1 MSYRTIKRVLGET
14 NLERKCRWWFGTSL
28 FILLSLSFF
37 WYGRR
42 TDTIVKELNPKFI
55 GPELVRAG
63 WLEVHLEHLAE
74 IGRIQRGQRT
84 DGTGAAA
91 GGRSEFEDDFYR
103 ELAKSSRDLGRNY
116 NWDAILPQ
124 NGFESPVPD
133 KYHPRDEF
141 EKKWLARW
149 AAPHVSGAQAPL
161 AGKEPNKQPTDE
173 SRFRERGFSDRYVD
187 EENGGRSYQYY
198 QPMYAKDSCVN
209 CHKYMLSGGGRR
221 PNLQAGDLMAI
232 VRITTDYGPTAA
244 EVAKNQALLWTAA
257 IVVGFVSMFSL
268 WAVVRYVIVKPVTHL
283 RDVAN
288 AVREGD
294 IEQRASIRT
303 GDEFEELGAAF
314 NRMLRQLLS
323 QQSDLRQSKSELD
336 ERLDELAQ
344 ANMRL
349 YEMNRLKSDF
359 LATVSHEL
367 RTPLNSILG
376 FSDVLSGVRA
386 LDDKQLRY
394 VGNIQR
400 SGRMLLEMIN
410 DILDL
415 AKVESGKMEIR
426 LGEFKIGSLIAAQC
440 EMARPLA
447 EKKNIDLDCDTSST
461 LPVLRQDQAKVQ
473 QILNNLLS
481 NAIKFTPEG
490 GRILVA
496 AERDDLGDLRLK
508 VTDTGIGISPD
519 EQQLVFEKFRQGS
532 GGHHDGD
539 AMTREYSGT
548 GLGLSIVRELCRLL
562 GGDVSLESE
571 LGKGSTFTVRLPWR
585 LEEAAKIDSQ
595 FREDLEI
602 LTRTTRVAEVM
613 PNGLHTLENQGS
625 GV

>member
-1 MSYRTIKRVLGET
+1 MSYRTFKRVLGET
-14 NLERKCRWWFGTSL
+14 SLERKCRWWFGVSL
-28 FILLSLSFF
+28 AVLLTLSFT

-42 TDTIVKELNPKFI
+42 TDQIVKDLNHTFI

-63 WLEVHLEHLAE
+63 WLETHLSHLDRPLDE
-74 IGRIQRGQRT
+74 KPVST
-84 DGTGAAA
+84 
-91 GGRSEFEDDFYR
+91 FYSD
-103 ELAKSSRDLGRNY
+103 LVASSRDMGRHFD
-116 NWDAILPQ
+116 WDAILPTAS
-124 NGFESPVPD
+124 FETPPEA
-133 KYHPRDEF
+133 KFRPHDET
-141 EKKWLARW
+141 EQKWLTEW
-149 AAPHVSGAQAPL
+149 TAPL
-161 AGKEPNKQPTDE
+161 TAADIPPATATKIDDQLPSEFLSSP
-173 SRFRERGFSDRYVD
+173 RGFHERYIAESD
-187 EENGGRSYQYY
+187 GRQSYLYY
-198 QPMYAKDSCVN
+198 QPLYAEASCVN
-209 CHKYMLSGGGRR
+209 CHKHLDAGGRR
-221 PNLQAGDLMAI
+221 KLKAGDLMAVI
-232 VRITTDYGPTAA
+232 RVTTDYEPTAN
-244 EVAKNQALLWTAA
+244 EVAKNQAYLWIAA

-294 IEQRASIRT
+294 VEKRAVIRT

-323 QQSDLRQSKSELD
+323 QQSELKLSKGELD

-376 FSDVLSGVRA
+376 FSEVLSGIEK
-386 LDDKQLRY
+386 LDDKQRRY

-400 SGRMLLEMIN
+400 SGRMLLDMIN

-426 LGEFKIGSLIAAQC
+426 QSEFKISGLIASLC

-447 EKKNIDLDCDTSST
+447 EKKNIDLTNDAPAT
-461 LPVLRQDQAKVQ
+461 LPPLRQDQAKVQ

-490 GRILVA
+490 GRISVT
-496 AERDDLGDLRLK
+496 AERDDLGDVRIK
-508 VTDTGIGISPD
+508 VADTGIGISPD
-519 EQQLVFEKFRQGS
+519 EQQLVFEKFRQAS
-532 GGHHDGD
+532 SVLPDGD

-562 GGDVSLESE
+562 GGDVTLESE

-585 LEEAAKIDSQ
+585 LEEAPRLDAQ
-595 FREDLEI
+595 LREDLDV
-602 LTRTTRVAEVM
+602 LARSARVADAL
-613 PNGLHTLENQGS
+613 PAAASTLHTQGS

>member
-14 NLERKCRWWFGTSL
+14 NLERKCRWWFGLSL
-28 FILLSLSFF
+28 IILLTLSFT

-42 TDTIVKELNPKFI
+42 TDTIVKDLNPKFI

-63 WLEVHLEHLAE
+63 WLEVHLTHLAD
-74 IGRIQRGQRT
+74 IARIQRGQRT
-84 DGTGAAA
+84 EAATGTS
-91 GGRSEFEDDFYR
+91 RSNDFEDNFYTD
-103 ELAKSSRDLGRNY
+103 LVNSSKELGRKFQ
-116 NWDAILPQ
+116 WDAILPEI
-124 NGFESPVPD
+124 GFEGPVPE
-133 KYHPRDEF
+133 KYRPRHAYEA
-141 EKKWLARW
+141 KWLAEW
-149 AAPHVSGAQAPL
+149 AAPANSGAQAPP
-161 AGKEPNKQPTDE
+161 ADKQPEQPAGTQFH
-173 SRFRERGFSDRYVD
+173 SGERGYHQRYVD
-187 EENGGRSYQYY
+187 EGNGRRLYRYY
-198 QPMYAKDSCVN
+198 QPMYADQSCAD
-209 CHKYMLSGGGRR
+209 CHRYLLSGGGPRH
-221 PNLQAGDLMAI
+221 LHAGDLMAMI
-232 VRITTDYGPTAA
+232 RVTTDYGPTAA
-244 EVAKNQALLWTAA
+244 EVAENQAMLWIAA

-288 AVREGD
+288 AVRAGD
-294 IEQRASIRT
+294 VEKRAVIRT

-323 QQSDLRQSKSELD
+323 QQSELRESKGELD

-376 FSDVLSGVRA
+376 FSDVLSSVHV

-426 LGEFKIGSLIAAQC
+426 LSEFKIGSLLATQC
-440 EMARPLA
+440 ELARPLA
-447 EKKNIDLDCDTSST
+447 EKKNIDLDCDASAT
-461 LPVLRQDQAKVQ
+461 LPPLRQDQAKVQ

-490 GRILVA
+490 GRIFVSA
-496 AERDDLGDLRLK
+496 DRDDLGDMRLK
-508 VTDTGIGISPD
+508 VCDTGIGISPD
-519 EQQLVFEKFRQGS
+519 EQQLVFEKFRQAS
-532 GGHHDGD
+532 SALPDGD

-571 LGKGSTFTVRLPWR
+571 LGKGSTFMVRLPWR
-585 LEEAAKIDSQ
+585 LEESPRLDSQ

-602 LTRTTRVAEVM
+602 LTRTARVAEGL
-613 PNGLHTLENQGS
+613 PKGLHTFESQGS

>member
-1 MSYRTIKRVLGET
+1 
-14 NLERKCRWWFGTSL
+14 
-28 FILLSLSFF
+28 LLTLSFT

-55 GPELVRAG
+55 GPKLVRAG
-63 WLEVHLEHLAE
+63 WLETHLSHLAD
-74 IGRIQRGQRT
+74 IASIKPDQST
-84 DGTGAAA
+84 DARNPSSGSDKTDKYY
-91 GGRSEFEDDFYR
+91 SE
-103 ELAKSSRDLGRNY
+103 LVQSSKDWEQKY
-116 NWDAILPQ
+116 QWDAIVPPI
-124 NGFESPVPD
+124 GFDGPVPQ
-133 KYHPRDEF
+133 KYRPKRNSIE
-141 EKKWLARW
+141 ETWLSEW
-149 AAPHVSGAQAPL
+149 AAVKKPVDSSDSEKPAVA
-161 AGKEPNKQPTDE
+161 ATTGKPGSKVAEYH
-173 SRFRERGFSDRYVD
+173 DRYIED
-187 EENGGRSYQYY
+187 NTGRRLYRYY
-198 QPMYAKDSCVN
+198 QPLYAEESCLL
-209 CHKYMLSGGGRR
+209 CHQSAITSGAGRR
-221 PNLQAGDLMAI
+221 PLLRAGDLMAMI
-232 VRITTDYGPTAA
+232 RVTTDYGATDA
-244 EVAKNQALLWTAA
+244 EIAKNWALLITAA

-294 IEQRASIRT
+294 VEKRAMIRT

-323 QQSDLRQSKSELD
+323 QQSELRQSKGELD

-344 ANMRL
+344 ANMKL

-376 FSDVLSGVRA
+376 FSDVLSGVDK
-386 LDDKQLRY
+386 LDEKQRRY

-426 LGEFKIGSLIAAQC
+426 LGEFKIGSLIATQC

-447 EKKNIDLDCDTSST
+447 EKKNIDLDCDSPAT
-461 LPVLRQDQAKVQ
+461 LPPIRQDQAKVQ

-481 NAIKFTPEG
+481 NGIKFTPEG
-490 GRILVA
+490 GRILVS
-496 AERDDLGDLRLK
+496 AERDDFGDLKLK
-508 VTDTGIGISPD
+508 VMDTGIGISPD
-519 EQQLVFEKFRQGS
+519 EQQLIFEKFRQGS
-532 GGHHDGD
+532 AGLPDGD

-585 LEEAAKIDSQ
+585 LEESPKLDAQ
-595 FREDLEI
+595 FRKDLDL
-602 LTRTTRVAEVM
+602 LTRNARVADVL
-613 PNGLHTLENQGS
+613 PNSVHAFESQGS

>member
-63 WLEVHLEHLAE
+63 WLEVHLSRLAE
-74 IGRIQRGQRT
+74 IGRIQRRQRAE
-84 DGTGAAA
+84 GPGAA
-91 GGRSEFEDDFYR
+91 GGGRNEFEDDFYGS
-103 ELAKSSRDLGRNY
+103 LAKSSRELGRKY
-116 NWDAILPQ
+116 KWDAILPQ
-124 NGFESPVPD
+124 IGYKSPIPERYQPKD
-133 KYHPRDEF
+133 DL
-141 EKKWLARW
+141 EKKWLAEW
-149 AAPHVSGAQAPL
+149 STPL
-161 AGKEPNKQPTDE
+161 APASEATLLEKQQDQALVQTLPAGVR
-173 SRFRERGFSDRYVD
+173 SYRQRYVD
-187 EENGGRSYQYY
+187 EEDGGRSYQYY
-198 QPMYAKDSCVN
+198 QPLYAFESCLM
-209 CHKYMLSGGGRR
+209 CHKDISGGGPR
-221 PNLQAGDLMAI
+221 PTLQAGDLMAM
-232 VRITTDYGPTAA
+232 VRVTTDYGPTAT

-268 WAVVRYVIVKPVTHL
+268 WAVVRYVIVKPVMHL

-294 IEQRASIRT
+294 VERRAAIRT

-323 QQSDLRQSKSELD
+323 QQNDLQRSKGELD

-426 LGEFKIGSLIAAQC
+426 LGEFKIGSLIAGQC

-447 EKKNIDLDCDTSST
+447 EKKNIDLDCDAPST

-490 GRILVA
+490 GRIVVS

-532 GGHHDGD
+532 SGLPDAD

-585 LEEAAKIDSQ
+585 LEEPAKLDAQ
-595 FREDLEI
+595 FREELEV
-602 LTRTTRVAEVM
+602 LTRTTRVAEVL